1 MNSRGIC
8 LVVEDDL
15 DIRGPL
21 YLKLSHAGFEVNP
34 EATGAPGLRGAES
47 LDLALITLDQG
58 LPDLNGHDVARAI
71 RKLSKAPLLMIT
83 PSVATA
89 DELDGTAA
97 GASFDLI
104 KPFRPV
110 QLRTLVEELCPPLS
124 PVTTPAH
131 EGIRGDD

>member
-8 LVVEDDL
+8 LVIEDDP
-15 DIRGPL
+15 DIQGL
-21 YLKLSHAGFEVNP
+21 LCLILSRAGFEVHAK
-34 EATGAPGLRGAES
+34 ATGAAGLCAAER
-47 LDLALITLDQG
+47 LDLALITLDLG

-83 PSVATA
+83 ASAETA
-89 DELDGTAA
+89 DELDGIAA
-97 GASFDLI
+97 GASSYLT

-110 QLRTLVEELCPPLS
+110 QLRTLVQELWPPLS